1 MTSSTRRNSDVH
13 VLRIS
18 SKRESMWERK
28 SLMREFTSPNRELLI
43 KIPIRTVN
51 FVGTEAS
58 AIDNIWP
65 GLISMLLIQR

>member
-1 MTSSTRRNSDVH
+1 MTSSTRRNSDVP

-51 FVGTEAS
+51 IVGTEAS